1 MPQQKLLCRINSLAE
16 APLSLARSHD
26 SNNRTVALS
35 SVAVSTIPPQTVVV
49 VLAVVVVVN
58 GRPEPPESEE
68 GL

>member
-1 MPQQKLLCRINSLAE
+1 MPQQKLLCLINSLAE
-16 APLSLARSHD
+16 APLSLAHD